1 MNKLTII
8 MPVYNNLPFLKE
20 AINSVIKQKFKSWEL
35 LISDDKSTDGSVDFL
50 KKIKHKK
57 IKVFFQRK
65 NLGIYGNCKF
75 LNSKSKTSI
84 IKILCA
90 DDKLVKNSLL
100 NTYNFMKK
108 NTSCKIMACG
118 DINYK
123 NINSDNI
130 TRQKE
135 FYSKL
140 SNKEYLKLTPRSSII
155 AFTAFGNLCGNLSR
169 VTYRKVNDGMN
180 PFFNKKFSY
189 AGDFNAW
196 VRFSNKYGIYLITK
210 KLIFVR
216 NHPNRGTYN
225 LNKNNDLFRQVSEI
239 YKFLSKNIDQKHYP
253 LLKKHLL
260 LNDLPQRIPTYLKFL
275 ILGKFKEARKTFFN
289 LPFSIKFYEC
299 FFYAPLFKFRNHRFN
314 KINKFYRLKVIN
326 LIKEN
331 L

>member
-1 MNKLTII
+1 MNKITII

-35 LISDDKSTDGSVDFL
+35 LISDDKSIDGSVDFL

-57 IKVFFQRK
+57 IKIFFQKK
-65 NLGIYGNCKF
+65 NLGIYGNLKF
-75 LNSKSKTSI
+75 LHSKCKTSI

-90 DDKLVKNSLL
+90 DDKLVKDSLL
-100 NTYNFMKK
+100 NTYNFMKENK
-108 NTSCKIMACG
+108 SCKLMACG
-118 DINYK
+118 DRNDE

-130 TRQKE
+130 TNQNE

-140 SNKEYLKLTPRSSII
+140 GNKEYLKLSPKSSII
-155 AFTAFGNLCGNLSR
+155 VFTAFGNICGNLSR
-169 VTYRKVNDGMN
+169 VSYRKVNDGVN
-180 PFFNKKFSY
+180 PVFNKKSTY

-196 VRFSNKYGIYLITK
+196 ARFSNKYGIYLVKK

-216 NHPNRGTYN
+216 NHPNRAAFYI
-225 LNKNNDLFRQVSEI
+225 NKNNEHFRQVSEI
-239 YKFLSKNIDQKHYP
+239 YKFLSKNIDQKFYP

-260 LNDLPQRIPTYLKFL
+260 LNHLPQRISAYFKFL
-275 ILGKFKEARKTFFN
+275 ILGKFIKAKKIFTN
-289 LPFSIKFYEC
+289 LPFNIKFYEC
-299 FFYAPLFKFRNHRFN
+299 FIYAPLYIFRNHQLN